1 MKNNIKNS
9 EAGGLLMFAL
19 MIVLLLTL
27 PRTDAAQ
34 DMSRLLKGAN
44 DRVPE
49 DCGEYKVTVHTG
61 NAEGAG
67 TDANVYLTIT
77 GSNGDTGELTLNSST
92 SPKARPSLDRSS
104 RQESRC
110 AKDGYA
116 FKLVRPYN
124 SDDFNSNFFERKSD
138 NPFTVYGHYVG
149 EIKSITVR
157 TDNAGAGPAWLLSNI
172 VVVFQDKTLEFP
184 VNQWL
189 EGNSLKT
196 YTPTALDDLTD
207 YTVTIKTG
215 NVTGAGTDANISLQI
230 EGMGKKGYTTIDK
243 FILNGIMT
251 GNVFERN
258 QIDTA
263 VLRRRPLIDNMAKII
278 VSSDDSYSGSAWYL
292 EWLIITYKNR
302 YGETLTKTFQCHRW
316 FEKGSLSAVFV
327 PELPHWNGR

>member
-1 MKNNIKNS
+1 MKDHMMNLGVLFMVALVALLS
-9 EAGGLLMFAL
+9 PALAGNA
-19 MIVLLLTL
+19 
-27 PRTDAAQ
+27 AAQ
-34 DMSRLLKGAN
+34 DMSRLLRAA
-44 DRVPE
+44 DAQVPE

-77 GSNGDTGELTLNSST
+77 GSNGDTGELALNSST
-92 SPKARPSLDRSS
+92 SPKARPSLDRAS

-116 FKLVRPYN
+116 FKLVKPYN
-124 SDDFNSNFFERKSD
+124 SNDFNANFFERKSD
-138 NPFTVYGHYVG
+138 TPFTVYGHDVG

-172 VVVFQDKTLEFP
+172 VVGFQEKSLEFP

-215 NVTGAGTDANISLQI
+215 DVTGAGTDANISLEM
-230 EGMGKKGYTTIDK
+230 EGVAPKGTVTIDK
-243 FILNGIMT
+243 FILNGVMT

-263 VLRRRPLIDNMAKII
+263 VLRRRPLIDNMAKIT

-292 EWLIITYKNR
+292 EWIVITYKNR
-302 YGETLTKTFQCHRW
+302 YRETLTKTFQCHRW

-327 PELPHWNGR
+327 PELPH